1 MNASVVPV
9 SSLAWGKTSSSQRSN
24 AGKSGKT
31 STPSNATPT
40 TVVLDLNR
48 NDVLLGRGTGTAIYE
63 GNIKFRKLI
72 KQYKE
77 EYTSVDTTRHMKV
90 AIANRVL
97 NEIRSRGGRFLRKE
111 NKGVYHEV
119 YHEAEEEVALEK
131 VKQALRQRYGCSEK
145 RDDGSSQ
152 RKRTVQPKRT
162 VRPASTTKAPSLN
175 RDRSISSQLG
185 WLQMNQLRRVLALQ
199 RTQSSVASAR
209 CPSHIDSSAARMILL
224 RRAQIAAQKKADLYK
239 HLLTLFTSEETIGAS
254 LPVVDRLIPASGGV
268 HRQATSSRPSLYPTQ
283 LPAVPQSLLEDLA
296 AYRLARSRNESRQL
310 HASGASMPE
319 TACTKLPS
327 GRISK
332 LTSERS
338 PTTKHCP
345 SMESCDRKDTVAAL
359 SVLAMAAD
367 HQTLLDQKDNP

>member
-1 MNASVVPV
+1 MNASMVPV
-9 SSLAWGKTSSSQRSN
+9 SSLAMSKTSSSQRSN
-24 AGKSGKT
+24 GGKSGKT
-31 STPSNATPT
+31 TTPFNATPT
-40 TVVLDLNR
+40 TVVLDLNP
-48 NDVLLGRGTGTAIYE
+48 NDVLLGRGTGTAAYE

-72 KQYKE
+72 KEYKE
-77 EYTSVDTTRHMKV
+77 IYTSVDTTRHMKV
-90 AIANRVL
+90 VIANKVL
-97 NEIRSRGGRFLRKE
+97 NEIRSRGGRFVRKE
-111 NKGVYHEV
+111 NKGV

-131 VKQALRQRYGCSEK
+131 VKQALRQRHGCREK

-152 RKRTVQPKRT
+152 RKRTVQPTKERT
-162 VRPASTTKAPSLN
+162 VQPASTTKAPSLN
-175 RDRSISSQLG
+175 RDRSISSQIVR
-185 WLQMNQLRRVLALQ
+185 LQMNQLRRVHALQ

-239 HLLTLFTSEETIGAS
+239 HLLTLFASEETIGAS
-254 LPVVDRLIPASGGV
+254 LPVVDRLNPASGAV
-268 HRQATSSRPSLYPTQ
+268 HRQATSSRPSFSPTQ

-310 HASGASMPE
+310 HASSAMPE
-319 TACTKLPS
+319 TECTKLPS

-338 PTTKHCP
+338 PTTKDYP
-345 SMESCDRKDTVAAL
+345 SMESSDREDTVAAL

-367 HQTLLDQKDNP
+367 RQTLLDQQDNA

>member
-1 MNASVVPV
+1 
-9 SSLAWGKTSSSQRSN
+9 
-24 AGKSGKT
+24 
-31 STPSNATPT
+31 
-40 TVVLDLNR
+40 LDLNP
-48 NDVLLGRGTGTAIYE
+48 NDVLLGRGTGTAAYE

-72 KQYKE
+72 KEYKE
-77 EYTSVDTTRHMKV
+77 IYTSVDTTRHMKV
-90 AIANRVL
+90 VIANKVL
-97 NEIRSRGGRFLRKE
+97 NEIRSRGGRFVRKE
-111 NKGVYHEV
+111 NKGV

-131 VKQALRQRYGCSEK
+131 VKQALRQRHGCREK

-152 RKRTVQPKRT
+152 RKRTVQPTKERT
-162 VRPASTTKAPSLN
+162 VQPASTTKAPSLN
-175 RDRSISSQLG
+175 RDRSISSQIVR
-185 WLQMNQLRRVLALQ
+185 LQMNQLRRVHALQ

-239 HLLTLFTSEETIGAS
+239 HLLTLFASEETIGAS
-254 LPVVDRLIPASGGV
+254 LPVVDRLNPASGAV
-268 HRQATSSRPSLYPTQ
+268 HRQATSSRPSFSPTQ

-310 HASGASMPE
+310 HASSAMPE

-338 PTTKHCP
+338 PTTKDYP
-345 SMESCDRKDTVAAL
+345 SMESSDREDTVAAL

-367 HQTLLDQKDNP
+367 RQTLLDQQDNA